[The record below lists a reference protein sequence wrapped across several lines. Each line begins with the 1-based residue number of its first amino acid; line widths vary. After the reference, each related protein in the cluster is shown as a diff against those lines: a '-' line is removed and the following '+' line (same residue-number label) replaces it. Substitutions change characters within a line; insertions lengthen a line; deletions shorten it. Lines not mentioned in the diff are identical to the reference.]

1 MTAVR
6 CAKIATLMSTRQ
18 CVANRP
24 DGGVSVAMF
33 AGGTISTDYRKRP
46 TVCVKM
52 RLDLANVRPSDDR
65 NKTKNAPARRSVRR
79 RGLSCKRFEDDNA
92 QRATIYLVTAAVLAT
107 ASELKSNVSSR
118 SSPPVSVIVCSL
130 LTSRPSIFATTFTV

>member
-1 MTAVR
+1 MGPQALPYR
-6 CAKIATLMSTRQ
+6 LAKDKRQSTKDQR
-18 CVANRP
+18 
-24 DGGVSVAMF
+24 
-33 AGGTISTDYRKRP
+33 
-46 TVCVKM
+46 
-52 RLDLANVRPSDDR
+52 
-65 NKTKNAPARRSVRR
+65 KNAPARRSVRR

-107 ASELKSNVSSR
+107 ASELKSNFSSR